1 MSYILKEQDG
11 LRVRLAADEN
21 ADEPDNDWQSPLLRL
36 RYNRA
41 HRWQA
46 EHVVVGSRPT
56 DCDTRIEEAA
66 ARWGSDLEMRSDL
79 EMLGKY
85 LRAYHGTKVIRQ
97 WSSDD
102 YTYIT
107 YDTAQWREYIGFPVG
122 SELPGSYEAS
132 VNLDEYRAWCEGDVY
147 GYIIEREVTWVRA
160 DMPDSRDTMTTW
172 EEVDSCWGFYG
183 WEQAE
188 ESAAEAFNVI
198 LQETE

>member
-21 ADEPDNDWQSPLLRL
+21 ADEPYDDWQSPLLRL
-36 RYNRA
+36 RYNGV
-41 HRWQA
+41 HGWQA

-56 DCDTRIEEAA
+56 GCDTRIEEAA
-66 ARWGSDLEMRSDL
+66 ARWGGELHL
-79 EMLGKY
+79 LGKY
-85 LRAYHGTKVIRQ
+85 LRAYHGTKVVRQ

-107 YDTAQWREYIGFPVG
+107 YDTEQWREYIGFPVG

-147 GYIIEREVTWVRA
+147 GYIIEREITWVGRENI
-160 DMPDSRDTMTTW
+160 PDIMTTW
-172 EEVDSCWGFYG
+172 EEVESCWGFYG

-188 ESAAEAFNVI
+188 ESAAEAFTQI
-198 LQETE
+198 QGSLAQEET